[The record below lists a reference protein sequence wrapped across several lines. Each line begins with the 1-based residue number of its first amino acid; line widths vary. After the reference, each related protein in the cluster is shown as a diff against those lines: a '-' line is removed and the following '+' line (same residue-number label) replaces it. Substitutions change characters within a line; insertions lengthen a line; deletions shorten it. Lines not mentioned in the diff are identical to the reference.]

1 MRTITCRINSK
12 QINRQDQ
19 AILLRLAETCDEI
32 DKLYEDYEFNAVL
45 RSIYRFFWND
55 FCDWYVEHSKAR
67 IGNEEEKQTCLAV
80 QDVCI
85 RQILLLLHPFTPF
98 VTEELWTLM
107 GFSSGQSIQFENPGN
122 GKELLE
128 NLKIGGVELDES
140 VLIEINSI
148 RELVTAIRSLKAE
161 RKQANNKD
169 AVFSHV
175 AEDDKA
181 ILLQRHEASI
191 LASAGASAFK
201 RVDSPPSGAPGVVTS
216 LGSIFLD
223 LKSGIDVEAE
233 KQRLHKEAENLQKI
247 IRSIEGKLGN
257 TSFTSKAPPEVVE
270 GARHQLAENQTKL
283 DETKEALQALQ

>member
-1 MRTITCRINSK
+1 
-12 QINRQDQ
+12 
-19 AILLRLAETCDEI
+19 
-32 DKLYEDYEFNAVL
+32 
-45 RSIYRFFWND
+45 
-55 FCDWYVEHSKAR
+55 
-67 IGNEEEKQTCLAV
+67 
-80 QDVCI
+80 
-85 RQILLLLHPFTPF
+85 
-98 VTEELWTLM
+98 M

-161 RKQANNKD
+161 RKQANNKEV
-169 AVFSHV
+169 VFSYV

-191 LASAGASAFK
+191 LASAGASEFK